1 MAVWGPLAE
10 PLNVLRKL
18 SPAALKKLGS
28 QRLNDIVL
36 KEIPKARKR
45 VATLHGTYPS
55 ASTREVGQR
64 LIDNKK
70 NVAGMVGGV
79 SGVFGL
85 ASVPADLL
93 VMSWLQ
99 IILLVDIATVYKINL
114 KADAAR
120 NELFDIFGYANGLGP
135 VTRAGPKV
143 LGKLAALLLQRG
155 GLETLGRAMPLVAAP
170 ITAYLN
176 NQHIQAVGEE
186 ALRRYEGF
194 DKTHQKGRE

>member
-1 MAVWGPLAE
+1 
-10 PLNVLRKL
+10 
-18 SPAALKKLGS
+18 
-28 QRLNDIVL
+28 
-36 KEIPKARKR
+36 
-45 VATLHGTYPS
+45 
-55 ASTREVGQR
+55 
-64 LIDNKK
+64 
-70 NVAGMVGGV
+70 
-79 SGVFGL
+79 
-85 ASVPADLL
+85 
-93 VMSWLQ
+93 
-99 IILLVDIATVYKINL
+99 VYKINL